1 MICHKSR
8 SELYCAVETAV
19 KRIFRLLLKFFGEPA
34 PASLAAGESRSS
46 DRHWYQRRLCGSSH
60 TLVSK
65 IGVVAYHHP
74 MSSIVL
80 IPGLLCNEDLW
91 SSQAAVLG
99 RRGDIVVADLSTQ
112 ATVFEMAS
120 AVLEAA
126 PEHFSLA
133 GFSLGSQ
140 VALEIMSIAGER
152 VERLALL
159 SATHGGL
166 LPPVE
171 KAIGH
176 AIEIIEGGNFDGYLE
191 AAYPSYVS
199 ASRISDP
206 VVKRCF
212 MDMAH
217 AVGKDAGLRQMRA
230 LLQIKTPFSSL
241 GQIRCPALIIGGRN
255 DRRTTPAAHQALA
268 KEIPGSQL
276 VMIEDAAHFTLLEQP
291 SVVAEWME
299 RWISTG

>member
-1 MICHKSR
+1 MK
-8 SELYCAVETAV
+8 
-19 KRIFRLLLKFFGEPA
+19 
-34 PASLAAGESRSS
+34 
-46 DRHWYQRRLCGSSH
+46 
-60 TLVSK
+60 
-65 IGVVAYHHP
+65 
-74 MSSIVL
+74 SIVL
-80 IPGLLCNEDLW
+80 IPGLLCNQELW
-91 SSQAAVLG
+91 SGQAVVLG
-99 RRGDIVVADLSTQ
+99 RYGDIVVADLSTQ
-112 ATVFEMAS
+112 ATIFEMAS

-171 KAIGH
+171 KAICN
-176 AIEIIEGGNFDGYLE
+176 AIEIIEAGDFDGYLE
-191 AAYPSYVS
+191 AAYPAYVS

-206 VVKRCF
+206 VLKRCF

-217 AVGKDAGLRQMRA
+217 AVGTDAGLRQMRA
-230 LLQIKTPFSSL
+230 LLQIKSSFSGL
-241 GQIRCPALIIGGRN
+241 GQIGCPTLIIGGRD
-255 DRRTTPAAHQALA
+255 DRRTTPVAHQALA

-276 VMIEDAAHFTLLEQP
+276 VMVDDAAHFTPLERP
-291 SVVAEWME
+291 SVVAAWME
-299 RWISTG
+299 RWISTD